1 MMKLWSSCGQVC
13 ASAVHAHATDM
24 QLMLH
29 FIAGIVGSHAV
40 ARKVLRGSLHM
51 LSPPDLS
58 RTLAAL
64 QSDNELLA
72 TGEAL

>member
-1 MMKLWSSCGQVC
+1 
-13 ASAVHAHATDM
+13 M